1 MVSLSLPG
9 INVANMD
16 RESLSDTMYEMIR
29 AVARLRARLAAGDAV
44 EGVDEA
50 MAADIL
56 SVDFD
61 DYEVSLSVEE
71 NGSVTMS
78 LS

>member
-1 MVSLSLPG
+1 MVSLSLPN

-16 RESLSDTMYEMIR
+16 RESLSDAIYEMIR
-29 AVARLRARLAAGDAV
+29 AVARLRSRLEAGDAV

-61 DYEVSLSVEE
+61 NYEVSLSVEE